1 MDKLQD
7 KRRAGWFW
15 DSNTIFDSGLSAY
28 AILVRLYLARCAD
41 SDGVSFP
48 AIATIANKCNI
59 SRASVVR
66 ALKEL
71 EAKGWLCREPRIIPG
86 TKAKA
91 TTIYTLITPSEE
103 AASTSETAD
112 LGSHRTEGRF
122 SQSLGSAHTE
132 PRVGSHR
139 TREGL
144 PIEGLPNKGLPIEGH
159 MCASEPEQQD
169 KYTAEFESFWQEY
182 PRKKEKKRAY
192 RAWKAALNKKAEP
205 QQLITAAKHYFYHTT
220 TERTDQKYI
229 KHPSTF
235 LGPDEPWREWL
246 EPPKIGGGKSGKYDP
261 TAVDWEAEA
270 AKYLS

>member
-1 MDKLQD
+1 MKALQTTRERATKHALHRVDCSLCKARAKSWLEKAADIIFFSEAFESFMAALIIVDKLQD

-71 EAKGWLCREPRIIPG
+71 EAKGWLCRKPRIIPG

-122 SQSLGSAHTE
+122 SQNLGSAHTE

-139 TREGL
+139 TRE
-144 PIEGLPNKGLPIEGH
+144 GLPIEGH

-182 PRKKEKKRAY
+182 PRKKEKNFFSFACNNCCGGYVVSLRQRGRQFDKFFSFCQIRG
-192 RAWKAALNKKAEP
+192 
-205 QQLITAAKHYFYHTT
+205 KH
-220 TERTDQKYI
+220 DC
-229 KHPSTF
+229 S
-235 LGPDEPWREWL
+235 
-246 EPPKIGGGKSGKYDP
+246 S
-261 TAVDWEAEA
+261 
-270 AKYLS
+270 